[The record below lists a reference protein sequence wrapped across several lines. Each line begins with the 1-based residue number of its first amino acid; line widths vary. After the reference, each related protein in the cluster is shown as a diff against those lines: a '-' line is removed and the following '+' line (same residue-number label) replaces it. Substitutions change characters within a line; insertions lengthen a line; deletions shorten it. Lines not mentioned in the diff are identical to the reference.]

1 MRLDHF
7 LAQRDCVQCPS
18 SPPVCSCGSSQVC
31 IQIAQYAL
39 YFIFRSYFFF
49 DGNSRSCDLCAT
61 FQCEDR
67 QLASSSGRGIS
78 AGVVAGTVVGSLIF
92 LLFSLAAFIWWRR
105 RIAAAAKPTVAE
117 VKDIPAPA
125 DTVLNRPDP
134 TEKVVVTSPPTTSP
148 APAPAPAPASVV
160 RVYGNETST
169 INLDPGTQ
177 APDVRRDSSQSNP
190 FGDAHSIQ
198 TTSTGSQSTNVIP
211 IAFVPPPASVL
222 PVRSSPSPQAS
233 SMSMAHDPHLPS
245 ADLNMEHMNL
255 SVDSVPLNS
264 SIPSG
269 VVMADNRSYVTN
281 ASYASD
287 VLSEVPTIVT
297 GRQIAS
303 AAKAAVV
310 SASTTKSLTARPSV
324 RSPLTASS
332 FGPQDILHEAE
343 ESHQA
348 PAPLNPF
355 ADQRSP
361 AIRSSMATQGSS
373 QPAQDIDT
381 TAGQHPWNAGIDIID
396 PDRPLSTITQA
407 ASVIGAN
414 IMDATRVHLGF
425 AQPGSASVYSPAPS
439 VGAGLVRMASGR
451 LVSPFT
457 PSGRGPL
464 ERQQESAITNVQARR
479 QQSEKA
485 PANPQRISMSTMAS
499 GMSGRA
505 DSILESFTFVPPS
518 PISNRPPRTPPRSP
532 LAQETTHVTNRTAA
546 AQDDV
551 LDPPDRRVVGMSTGS
566 QLSSMSTGLG
576 SFPFQIDHGGEGNQS
591 EEPPVG
597 VLPHGQVVDKVK
609 QRASLDT
616 LALTKDLTSYPLGFD
631 RQSKESFAAFMPSKS

>member
-1 MRLDHF
+1 MVAGAF
-7 LAQRDCVQCPS
+7 V
-18 SPPVCSCGSSQVC
+18 GS
-31 IQIAQYAL
+31 
-39 YFIFRSYFFF
+39 FIF
-49 DGNSRSCDLCAT
+49 
-61 FQCEDR
+61 
-67 QLASSSGRGIS
+67 
-78 AGVVAGTVVGSLIF
+78 LIF
-92 LLFSLAAFIWWRR
+92 IIALFIWWRR
-105 RIAAAAKPTVAE
+105 RTAATAKPAVAE
-117 VKDIPAPA
+117 TKDIPAPA

-134 TEKVVVTSPPTTSP
+134 MEKIVVASAPTTSP
-148 APAPAPAPASVV
+148 APAAPVV
-160 RVYGNETST
+160 RVYGNSTST
-169 INLDPGTQ
+169 INLDPGPQ
-177 APDVRRDSSQSNP
+177 APEARRDSSQSNP
-190 FGDAHSIQ
+190 FGDGHSIQ

-222 PVRSSPSPQAS
+222 PARSSPSPQAS
-233 SMSMAHDPHLPS
+233 SISMVRDPYMSGAE
-245 ADLNMEHMNL
+245 LNMEHMNL

-269 VVMADNRSYVTN
+269 VSVMADNQSYITN

-297 GRQIAS
+297 GRQVAS

-310 SASTTKSLTARPSV
+310 SASVTKNLTSRPST

-343 ESHQA
+343 QSHLS
-348 PAPLNPF
+348 PALLNPF

-361 AIRSSMATQGSS
+361 GIRSSMATQGSS

-381 TAGQHPWNAGIDIID
+381 TVDQRPWNAGTDIND
-396 PDRPLSTITQA
+396 SDRPLSTITQA

-425 AQPGSASVYSPAPS
+425 AQPASASVYSSTPS
-439 VGAGLVRMASGR
+439 AGAGLVRMASGR

-457 PSGRGPL
+457 PRGTGPL
-464 ERQQESAITNVQARR
+464 ERQQESAMVNVQARR
-479 QQSEKA
+479 QQFEKA
-485 PANPQRISMSTMAS
+485 QANPQRISMSTMAS

-532 LAQETTHVTNRTAA
+532 LAQETTHVPNRTVP

-551 LDPPDRRVVGMSTGS
+551 LDPPDRRVLGMSTGS

-597 VLPHGQVVDKVK
+597 VLPNEQGVDKVK

-616 LALTKDLTSYPLGFD
+616 LAITKDLASYPLGFD
-631 RQSKESFAAFMPSKS
+631 RQSKESFAAFMSSRS

>member
-1 MRLDHF
+1 MFNVQVAPPSVAVDLPKSVFKLHSTRCTSY
-7 LAQRDCVQCPS
+7 LAR
-18 SPPVCSCGSSQVC
+18 
-31 IQIAQYAL
+31 I
-39 YFIFRSYFFF
+39 FF
-49 DGNSRSCDLCAT
+49 DGNSRSCDQCAT
-61 FQCEDR
+61 FRCQDW
-67 QLASSSGRGIS
+67 QTSSSSGSGIS
-78 AGVVAGTVVGSLIF
+78 AGAVAGAVVASLVFLILTV
-92 LLFSLAAFIWWRR
+92 AALIWWRR
-105 RIAAAAKPTVAE
+105 RTAAAAKLTVAE

-134 TEKVVVTSPPTTSP
+134 TEKVVVTSPPTTPPTTPP
-148 APAPAPAPASVV
+148 APAAPVV

-177 APDVRRDSSQSNP
+177 APDARRDSSQSNP
-190 FGDAHSIQ
+190 FGDGHSIQ

-233 SMSMAHDPHLPS
+233 SISMVDPRVLG

-264 SIPSG
+264 PIPSG
-269 VVMADNRSYVTN
+269 VSVMADNRSCITN

-297 GRQIAS
+297 GRQVAS

-310 SASTTKSLTARPSV
+310 SASATKSLTSRPSI
-324 RSPLTASS
+324 RSPLTAAS
-332 FGPQDILHEAE
+332 FGPQDIVHEAE
-343 ESHQA
+343 ESHKT
-348 PAPLNPF
+348 PALLDPF

-361 AIRSSMATQGSS
+361 DIRSSLATQGSS
-373 QPAQDIDT
+373 QPAQDVDS
-381 TAGQHPWNAGIDIID
+381 TASQHPWNAGIDIND

-425 AQPGSASVYSPAPS
+425 AQPESASAYSPTPS
-439 VGAGLVRMASGR
+439 AGAGLVRMASGR

-457 PSGRGPL
+457 GSGRGPL
-464 ERQQESAITNVQARR
+464 ERQQESAMTNVQARR
-479 QQSEKA
+479 QQLEKA
-485 PANPQRISMSTMAS
+485 PGNPQRISMSTMAS

-532 LAQETTHVTNRTAA
+532 LAQETTHIPNRTAA

-551 LDPPDRRVVGMSTGS
+551 LDPPDRRVLGMSTGS

-597 VLPHGQVVDKVK
+597 VLPNGQIVDKVK

-631 RQSKESFAAFMPSKS
+631 RQSKESFAAFIPNKS